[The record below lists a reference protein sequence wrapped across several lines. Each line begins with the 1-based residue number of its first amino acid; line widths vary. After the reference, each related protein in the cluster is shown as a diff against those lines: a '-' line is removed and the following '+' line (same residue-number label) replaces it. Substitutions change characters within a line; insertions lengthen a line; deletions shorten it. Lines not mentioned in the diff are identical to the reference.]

1 VAPTEAGATIS
12 TWDIGAAIDVIAA
25 AQRKTRLTVG
35 RISNVVII
43 GAGTMGPGIAATFA
57 RHGYA
62 TTLSDSDAQQ
72 IDRARTGIDLV
83 FATLQGGGFAT
94 DAQVDAAR
102 RRLTVAQDPASAI
115 AAADFVLE
123 NVPERLEPKRAIFE
137 QLCATARDD
146 AILASDTSGI
156 PISALQAAM
165 RNPGRI
171 IGMHW
176 SNPPHLIPVIE
187 VVKGNQTAPSTV
199 NSTVGLVESLH
210 MLPAIVERDVP
221 GFVENRIL
229 YAIMREALHL
239 LDEGVA
245 SADDIDRIVKW
256 GIGYKLGVIGPL
268 RLLDMAGLD
277 IYTAVAGYLNKDL
290 CNDAGI
296 SKTVASKVAE
306 GRLGLKTQAG
316 LFDYTREEI
325 DRLARERGRLL
336 VASKKAL
343 TS

>member
-1 VAPTEAGATIS
+1 MT
-12 TWDIGAAIDVIAA
+12 AAD
-25 AQRKTRLTVG
+25 
-35 RISNVVII
+35 ISNVVII

-62 TTLSDSDAQQ
+62 TTLCDIDAKQL
-72 IDRARTGIDLV
+72 DRARAGLDLV
-83 FATLQGGGFAT
+83 FATLQRGGFAS
-94 DAQVDAAR
+94 DAQVAAAR
-102 RRLTVAQDPASAI
+102 GRLTLAQAPASALE
-115 AAADFVLE
+115 AADFVLE
-123 NVPERLEPKRAIFE
+123 NVPERLELKRAIFVE
-137 QLCATARDD
+137 LCEVVRGQ

-156 PISALQAAM
+156 PISALQAGM
-165 RNPGRI
+165 RHPERI
-171 IGMHW
+171 VGMHW

-187 VVKGNQTAPSTV
+187 VVRGKETATSTV
-199 NSTVGLVESLH
+199 RSTIALVESLQ

-229 YAIMREALHL
+229 YAILREALHL
-239 LDEGVA
+239 LDEKVA
-245 SADDIDRIVKW
+245 SAEDIDRIVKW

-277 IYTAVAGYLNKDL
+277 IYTAVAGYLNANL
-290 CNDAGI
+290 CNDPGI
-296 SKTVASKVAE
+296 SKTVAGKVAE

-316 LFDYTREEI
+316 LFDYTPEEI

-336 VASKKAL
+336 VAAKKAL

>member
-1 VAPTEAGATIS
+1 M
-12 TWDIGAAIDVIAA
+12 
-25 AQRKTRLTVG
+25 TVD
-35 RISNVVII
+35 RISNVVIV

-62 TTLSDSDAQQ
+62 TTLCDSDAKQ
-72 IDRARTGIDLV
+72 IDKAHVGIDFV

-94 DAQVDAAR
+94 DSEVDAAR
-102 RRLTVAQDPASAI
+102 RRLTLAQAPAGAI

-123 NVPERLEPKRAIFE
+123 NVPERLETKRAVFAE
-137 QLCATARDD
+137 LCATARDE

-156 PISALQAAM
+156 PISTLQAGM

-187 VVKGNQTAPSTV
+187 VVKGTKTAASTV
-199 NSTVGLVESLH
+199 DSTVALVESLH
-210 MLPAIVERDVP
+210 MLPGIVERDVP

-245 SADDIDRIVKW
+245 SAEDIDRIVKW

-290 CNDAGI
+290 CNDPGI
-296 SKTVASKVAE
+296 STTVTSKVGN
-306 GRLGLKTQAG
+306 GRLGLKTQGG

-325 DRLARERGRLL
+325 EQLARERGRLL